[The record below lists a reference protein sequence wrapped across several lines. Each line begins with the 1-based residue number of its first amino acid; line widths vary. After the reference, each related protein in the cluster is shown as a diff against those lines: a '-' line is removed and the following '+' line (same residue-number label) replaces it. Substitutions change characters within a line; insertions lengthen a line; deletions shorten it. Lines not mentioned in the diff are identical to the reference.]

1 MQQDIGDFE
10 ITMHS
15 IDLMQPSKTVQNL
28 FEEGSCL
35 VFSKSLLFEEV
46 IFEIAAI
53 AKLHRDKL
61 RALRGETIN
70 KLDDVFVIALPQ
82 NPDLGSDE
90 FFEFGSLFHE
100 DFRYGLDCDIGYR
113 GLVKGFIDYGPGA
126 LA

>member
-28 FEEGSCL
+28 FEECSCL

-70 KLDDVFVIALPQ
+70 
-82 NPDLGSDE
+82 
-90 FFEFGSLFHE
+90 EFGSLFHE